1 MWRLTNLSS
10 SISVQSNADIELLLW
25 SIMII
30 LTYEYQRKI
39 SEILLSGK
47 IFIYDGQGVVNGD
60 SIIYLNAY

>member
-10 SISVQSNADIELLLW
+10 SISVQSNGDIELLLW

-30 LTYEYQRKI
+30 LLYEYQRKI
-39 SEILLSGK
+39 SKIVFGGK

-60 SIIYLNAY
+60 RTIYLNAY

>member
-30 LTYEYQRKI
+30 LSYEYQREI
-39 SEILLSGK
+39 SKTVFSGK
-47 IFIYDGQGVVNGD
+47 IFIHDGQGVVNGD
-60 SIIYLNAY
+60 SIIYLNTY

>member
-10 SISVQSNADIELLLW
+10 SISVQSNADIESLLW

-30 LTYEYQRKI
+30 LSYEYQREISKI
-39 SEILLSGK
+39 VFSGK

-60 SIIYLNAY
+60 TIIYLNAY